1 MYLRCV
7 TLKLL
12 KTTAVKIHL
21 LRGEANRRYFA
32 ISDGEQTKDKRATEQ
47 PNGNKEN
54 NNLDN
59 MVEKKRNQNAN
70 YIMSVIK

>member
-1 MYLRCV
+1 MYLRYI

-12 KTTAVKIHL
+12 KTTAVKIRL
-21 LRGEANRRYFA
+21 LRGEANRSYFA
-32 ISDGEQTKDKRATEQ
+32 ISDEEQTKDKRATEQ

-59 MVEKKRNQNAN
+59 MVKKKE
-70 YIMSVIK
+70 IKMLIILCQS